1 MLLSIITADRLIC
14 IVFNFRVQPLTL
26 RACHF
31 ICLGAWSLGLALS
44 FLPMSGLSYFYD
56 SEHGHRFYG
65 RSTVCLALQLSDDRP
80 PGWEYSVSIFIG
92 LNLLAFLFIS
102 LAYLAIFLSAV
113 KSSSSIRSTNVKRE
127 SALAKRV
134 AFIILTDFCCWM
146 PVIVVGI
153 LSLTG
158 SFHDSEKQVY
168 MWMAVFVLPVN
179 SSVNPILYTIATPQ
193 VQGWL
198 CKDSSAAKGKK
209 KTHISTFLDESLLTK
224 WLEYH
229 SLAVME
235 EILSHFIWF
244 AHFPSRLF
252 VILNNLYMLII
263 CHTVQGAR
271 QARFAGKTTATSNNN
286 CTTKQLS

>member
-14 IVFNFRVQPLTL
+14 IVFNFRVQPLSL
-26 RACHF
+26 KACHV
-31 ICLGAWSLGLALS
+31 ICLGAWILGFVLS

-56 SEHGHRFYG
+56 SEQGHRFYG

-92 LNLLAFLFIS
+92 LNLVAFLFIS

-158 SFHDSEKQVY
+158 SFHDPEKQVY
-168 MWMAVFVLPVN
+168 VWMAVFVLPVN

-193 VQGWL
+193 VQRWL
-198 CKDSSAAKGKK
+198 CKDSSAAKGRNWRTRYVRFCWKVIL
-209 KTHISTFLDESLLTK
+209 TSGSDRVFDNITPVVMAEVLSDLIS
-224 WLEYH
+224 
-229 SLAVME
+229 
-235 EILSHFIWF
+235 LSHFFIKVTRD
-244 AHFPSRLF
+244 S
-252 VILNNLYMLII
+252 
-263 CHTVQGAR
+263 
-271 QARFAGKTTATSNNN
+271 K
-286 CTTKQLS
+286 

>member
-56 SEHGHRFYG
+56 SEQGHRFYG

-158 SFHDSEKQVY
+158 SFHDPEKQVY

-198 CKDSSAAKGKK
+198 CKDSSAVKGRKR
-209 KTHISTFLDESLLTK
+209 TRH
-224 WLEYH
+224 
-229 SLAVME
+229 V
-235 EILSHFIWF
+235 
-244 AHFPSRLF
+244 
-252 VILNNLYMLII
+252 
-263 CHTVQGAR
+263 
-271 QARFAGKTTATSNNN
+271 RFWMKVS
-286 CTTKQLS
+286 

>member
-14 IVFNFRVQPLTL
+14 IVFSFRVQPLSL
-26 RACHF
+26 KACHV
-31 ICLGAWSLGLALS
+31 ICLGAWTLGFVLS

-113 KSSSSIRSTNVKRE
+113 KSSSSIRSTNVKRQ

-158 SFHDSEKQVY
+158 SFHDPEKQVY
-168 MWMAVFVLPVN
+168 VWMAVFVLPVN

-198 CKDSSAAKGKK
+198 CKDSTAAKG
-209 KTHISTFLDESLLTK
+209 
-224 WLEYH
+224 
-229 SLAVME
+229 
-235 EILSHFIWF
+235 
-244 AHFPSRLF
+244 R
-252 VILNNLYMLII
+252 
-263 CHTVQGAR
+263 
-271 QARFAGKTTATSNNN
+271 
-286 CTTKQLS
+286 

>member
-1 MLLSIITADRLIC
+1 MCIRYKRDNFSSVMKLGCSQIPFKRETLTTRGRILASIALVYSKWLSVNNLFYFLSSKVSVMLLSIITADRLIC

-56 SEHGHRFYG
+56 SEQGHRFYG

-158 SFHDSEKQVY
+158 SFHDPEKQVY

-198 CKDSSAAKGKK
+198 CKDSSADKGRKR
-209 KTHISTFLDESLLTK
+209 TRHL
-224 WLEYH
+224 
-229 SLAVME
+229 
-235 EILSHFIWF
+235 
-244 AHFPSRLF
+244 
-252 VILNNLYMLII
+252 
-263 CHTVQGAR
+263 
-271 QARFAGKTTATSNNN
+271 RFWMKVS
-286 CTTKQLS
+286 